1 MFTDLFEKLGG
12 RKFLFSILT
21 LVVGTIVEVKTERG
35 VSVNFVTLLLGI
47 SGVFITGNALITSKA
62 LSTGNGEGAPSA
74 PSNDSVSK
82 EDISEVKS
90 QLEVATKLLTNVGTS
105 VDNVQKLSASI
116 LRLNAGIKE

>member
-35 VSVNFVTLLLGI
+35 VSVNFVTLLLGV

-62 LSTGNGEGAPSA
+62 LSTGNGEGAPAA
-74 PSNDSVSK
+74 PSADSVSK